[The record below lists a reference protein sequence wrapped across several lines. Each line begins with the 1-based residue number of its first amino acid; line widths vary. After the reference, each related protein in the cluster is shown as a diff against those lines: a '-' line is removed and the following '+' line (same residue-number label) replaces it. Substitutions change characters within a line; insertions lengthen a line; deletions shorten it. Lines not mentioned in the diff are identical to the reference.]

1 MAATSQYLSEDL
13 LAYMFQD
20 PATPIAKPYDQK
32 PQLH

>member
-20 PATPIAKPYDQK
+20 PATPIAK
-32 PQLH
+32 LST